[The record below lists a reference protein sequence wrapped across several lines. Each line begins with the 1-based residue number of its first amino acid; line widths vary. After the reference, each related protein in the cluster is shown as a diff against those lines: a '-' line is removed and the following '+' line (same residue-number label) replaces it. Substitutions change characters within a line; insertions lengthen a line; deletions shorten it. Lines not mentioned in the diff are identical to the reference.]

1 MAISKRL
8 KEAINEQIKSELY
21 SANLY
26 VAMAVHFDSMSLD
39 GFAKWFY
46 TQAKEEEYHAMKFVR
61 YLLDVGEKP
70 VIKGIPEPKNDYN
83 SAKELF
89 EYALEH
95 EKKVT
100 SLINNL
106 VDIAEKDGDRAS
118 FQFLQWYIDEQVEEE
133 ASFGKVLDLVKQAGE
148 KQLFMV
154 QSSLKRGPP
163 PNELGGELQ
172 NAGSE
177 A

>member
-1 MAISKRL
+1 MGISKEL
-8 KEAINEQIKSELY
+8 KGAIDEQIKNELY

-26 VAMAVHFDSMSLD
+26 VAMAIHFDTQSLD
-39 GFAKWFY
+39 GFANWLY
-46 TQAKEEEYHAMKFVR
+46 VQAKEEEFHAMKFAR
-61 YLLDVGEKP
+61 YLLNSGEKP
-70 VIKGIPEPKNDYN
+70 EMMEIPKPKTEFS

-100 SLINNL
+100 AMINNL
-106 VDIAEKDGDRAS
+106 VDIAEKDKDRAS

-133 ASFGKVLDLVKQAGE
+133 ASFGKVLDLVTQAKE
-148 KQLFMV
+148 DHLFLVQQQL
-154 QSSLKRGPP
+154 SRGAP

-172 NAGSE
+172 NTGK
-177 A
+177 